1 MAKFELT
8 PVVNDSTG
16 KYEIANF
23 NEVLESARNY
33 IKEHHFEKVES
44 ALEFKELK
52 DARTEIRMRQDLIKE
67 VRLQTSELLLGT
79 FNEQAKTLE
88 KMLGEEDAHLKA
100 LKEKWEAENGK
111 VAKPKAYRLAIK
123 TYDEK
128 VFNKIKD
135 MALKLGA
142 EVEVK

>member
-8 PVVNDSTG
+8 PVVNESTG

-33 IKEHHFEKVES
+33 IKEHHFEKVEN
-44 ALEFKELK
+44 AEEFKALK
-52 DARTEIRMRQDLIKE
+52 ETRTEIRMRQDLIKE
-67 VRLQTSELLLGT
+67 VRLQTSELLLGK

-88 KMLGEEDAHLKA
+88 KMLGEEDALLRA
-100 LKEKWEAENGK
+100 LKEKWEEENGK
-111 VAKPKAYRLAIK
+111 IAKPKAFKLTIK

-135 MALKLGA
+135 LALKLGA